1 MTARAIDPT
10 TIKQQIAVT
19 AAKLIAEDGATYEN
33 AKRQALRMITG
44 NTRINSEILPNNEA
58 VENELRRY
66 NRIFHSKTQ
75 LTQLKALRLTAV
87 ALMRHLADFSPYI
100 TGAVLNGTANEH
112 STIHLQLFADNAK
125 DVQLFLLNEGIPFE
139 VGELDR
145 FRKNNRII
153 ETVTFNW
160 RNETIQLT
168 LYEPNDLRR
177 SDRYFGEYA
186 KRADLAYFTDIING
200 NVPDPADA

>member
-1 MTARAIDPT
+1 MTARAIDPI

-75 LTQLKALRLTAV
+75 PAQLKALRLTAV
-87 ALMRHLADFSPYI
+87 ALMRQLADFSPYI

>member
-1 MTARAIDPT
+1 MTTRPIDST
-10 TIKQQIAVT
+10 TIKQQIAVA

-33 AKRQALRMITG
+33 AKRRALRMIIG
-44 NTRINSEILPNNEA
+44 NTRANSEILPNNEA

-75 LTQLKALRLTAV
+75 PARLKSLRLTAV
-87 ALMRHLADFSPYI
+87 ALMRQLAEFSPYI
-100 TGAVLNGTANEH
+100 TGAVLNGTASEH
-112 STIHLQLFADNAK
+112 SIIHLQLFADNAK
-125 DVQLFLLNEGIPFE
+125 DVQLFLLNAGIPFE

-168 LYEPNDLRR
+168 LYEPDDLRR